1 MRNVRKLQKN
11 GDFKKNSQL
20 GGKRV
25 ISYRY
30 HKESRVITMLD
41 EKIKEYDKRFGG
53 FPTMIFR
60 GYEDDEII
68 KIIDDCLKQEKDV
81 YEAGYLTLDDDIKY

>member
-1 MRNVRKLQKN
+1 
-11 GDFKKNSQL
+11 
-20 GGKRV
+20 
-25 ISYRY
+25 
-30 HKESRVITMLD
+30 MLD

-53 FPTMIFR
+53 FPTMIFI

-81 YEAGYLTLDDDIKY
+81 YEAGYLTLDDDIEY